1 VRPNLGLIKSEMILD
16 NSTPAQILVETSSVD
31 QDSKK
36 SGKSSRKSHKSQNE
50 NWEDLG
56 KSGVTFSRTNYQQ
69 EEKFIDERLI
79 PVITEGFPVMTA
91 FDEKVRTYNAD
102 SKGIGNVGLIESTKT
117 EVVTFQKD
125 DEPPIEHQKNMFF
138 QKPRGQGSGLATKSE
153 TELRQEIEARLKMEF
168 DGNLESEREAF
179 EVKFKNLES
188 NDQQQ
193 LAELESQKTGLVHDK
208 KSLRSEL
215 DAQNV
220 ILRDLENQLTVAGG
234 LGV

>member
-1 VRPNLGLIKSEMILD
+1 MILD
-16 NSTPAQILVETSSVD
+16 NSTPTQILVETSSVN

-36 SGKSSRKSHKSQNE
+36 SGKSSRKSHESQNE

-56 KSGVTFSRTNYQQ
+56 KSGITFSGTNYQQ
-69 EEKFIDERLI
+69 EEKFISEGPMPI
-79 PVITEGFPVMTA
+79 ITEDFPVMTA
-91 FDEKVRTYNAD
+91 FDEKVRTYDAD
-102 SKGIGNVGLIESTKT
+102 SKGIGLFESTKA
-117 EVVTFQKD
+117 EVVAFQRD
-125 DEPPIEHQKNMFF
+125 DEPPIPHQKNMFF
-138 QKPRGQGSGLATKSE
+138 QKPHGQGSGLTNKSE

-179 EVKFKNLES
+179 EVKLKNLES
-188 NDQQQ
+188 NDQQR
-193 LAELESQKTGLVHDK
+193 LAELESEKTGLAHDK

-220 ILRDLENQLTVAGG
+220 KLRDLENQLTVAGG